1 MSDMVLLEESL
12 KAISKLPDEE
22 AGALIKALISG
33 DDENLPF
40 MADLV
45 YPMIKGQVDR
55 MTEFREK
62 QRANGAKGGRPKNR
76 PETQTKPNDN
86 PNETQ
91 AEPKEKP
98 PVPIPVPV
106 KKEIPTVSRKKAF
119 VPPTADEVNE
129 YCRKNGYHIDGEYFV
144 NWYGARKWMSGK
156 TKIQDWKACVR
167 TWVTKQKKDQDQQP
181 QAPPNR
187 NPKIQAAYGFSS
199 ERQDVNYNELALQRA
214 WQEG

>member
-33 DDENLPF
+33 NDENLPF

-55 MTEFREK
+55 MMEFREK
-62 QRANGAKGGRPKNR
+62 QRANGAKGGRPKN
-76 PETQTKPNDN
+76 PTETQTKPSDN

-98 PVPIPVPV
+98 PVPIPEPIE
-106 KKEIPTVSRKKAF
+106 KETPTVLRKRF
-119 VPPTADEVNE
+119 VPPTVEEVSE
-129 YCRKNGYHIDGEYFV
+129 YVREKGYQVDPERFV
-144 NWYGARKWMSGK
+144 DFYQSKNWYVGK
-156 TKIQDWKACVR
+156 NKMVDWKAAVR
-167 TWVTKQKKDQDQQP
+167 NWAKDRKTQT
-181 QAPPNR
+181 PPNR

>member
-62 QRANGAKGGRPKNR
+62 QRANGAKGGRPKN
-76 PETQTKPNDN
+76 PTETQTKPNDN

-98 PVPIPVPV
+98 PVPIPEPIE
-106 KKEIPTVSRKKAF
+106 KETPTVLRKRF
-119 VPPTADEVNE
+119 VPPTVEEVSE
-129 YCRKNGYHIDGEYFV
+129 YVREKGYQVDPERFV
-144 NWYGARKWMSGK
+144 DFYQSKNWYVGK
-156 TKIQDWKACVR
+156 NKMVDWKAAVR
-167 TWVTKQKKDQDQQP
+167 NWAKDRKTQT
-181 QAPPNR
+181 PPNR